1 MSRAQTDN
9 IAGQA
14 AHWIVQLSA
23 GDARARDAAQA
34 GFAAWKAA
42 DPRHAAAAASMEG
55 LLGQLQSVHGPA
67 GGDTRP
73 ARAAL
78 AAVAPRGR
86 RQLAGAV
93 VAAMLVLA
101 VGLAASDRP
110 AYLLA
115 DLRSPTGQWR
125 THTLADGSRLTLGS
139 DTAVNL
145 RFTGGER
152 HVQLVQGEI
161 LVEVA
166 KDARRPFFV
175 DSRQA
180 ALRALGTRFTVR
192 QHDGATVLSMLESKV
207 AVQLPRHADTVVA
220 AGQRTRIT
228 AAGAGPL
235 EPFDAASLQDAWRAH
250 QLVVDDR
257 PLPEVLDELARH
269 RPGQLR
275 YDRAQLAHIRVA
287 AVLPLDD
294 TDKAL
299 QLLLDNFPQLRVRM
313 LTRYLVMVDAPAH
326 GSAGTSGKNK
336 K

>member
-1 MSRAQTDN
+1 MNRAQADSMDE
-9 IAGQA
+9 QA

-23 GDARARDAAQA
+23 DDEHTRASARA
-34 GFAAWKAA
+34 GFAAWKAQ
-42 DPRHAAAAASMEG
+42 DPLHARAAAGMES
-55 LLGQLQSVHGPA
+55 LLGQVHVVRGPSS
-67 GGDTRP
+67 GDTRP

-78 AAVAPRGR
+78 AAVAPKR
-86 RQLAGAV
+86 RRHLAAG
-93 VAAMLVLA
+93 VAATMLMLA
-101 VGLAASDRP
+101 VAAGLAASDRP

-125 THTLADGSRLTLGS
+125 THTLADGSRLTLSS

-145 RFTGGER
+145 RFTKGER

-166 KDARRPFFV
+166 KDAHRPFFI

-180 ALRALGTRFTVR
+180 AMRALGTRFTVR
-192 QHDGATVLSMLESKV
+192 QQDGATILSMLESKV
-207 AVQLPRHADTVVA
+207 AVQLPQHADTVVA
-220 AGQRTRIT
+220 AGQRARIT
-228 AAGAGPL
+228 PGDVGPL
-235 EPFDAASLQDAWRAH
+235 ETFDAASLQDAWRAH

-275 YDRAQLAHIRVA
+275 YDRAQLEHIRVA

-294 TDKAL
+294 TDQAL

-313 LTRYLVMVDAPAH
+313 LTRYLVMVDAPA
-326 GSAGTSGKNK
+326 K

>member
-1 MSRAQTDN
+1 MNRVQADS
-9 IAGQA
+9 IAEQA
-14 AHWIVQLSA
+14 AYWIVQLSA
-23 GDARARDAAQA
+23 DDEHARASARA
-34 GFAAWKAA
+34 GYAAWKAQ
-42 DPRHAAAAASMEG
+42 DPLHAKAAAGMEN
-55 LLGQLQSVHGPA
+55 LLGQVHAVRGPSA
-67 GGDTRP
+67 GDTRP

-78 AAVAPRGR
+78 AAVAPKR
-86 RQLAGAV
+86 RRHLAAGIA
-93 VAAMLVLA
+93 AAMLA
-101 VGLAASDRP
+101 VAGLAASERP

-139 DTAVNL
+139 GTAVNL
-145 RFTGGER
+145 RFSNGER
-152 HVQLVQGEI
+152 HLELLQGEI

-166 KDARRPFFV
+166 KDARRPFIV
-175 DSRQA
+175 DSRHA

-192 QHDGATVLSMLESKV
+192 QQDEATILSMLESKV
-207 AVQLPRHADTVVA
+207 AVQLPQHADTVVV
-220 AGQRTRIT
+220 AGQRTRIGS
-228 AAGAGPL
+228 AGAGPL

-294 TDKAL
+294 TDQAL

-313 LTRYLVMVDAPAH
+313 LTRYLVMVDAPA
-326 GSAGTSGKNK
+326 K

>member
-1 MSRAQTDN
+1 MNRVQLDI
-9 IAGQA
+9 IAEQA

-23 GDARARDAAQA
+23 DDEHTRASARA
-34 GFAAWKAA
+34 GFAAWKAQ
-42 DPRHAAAAASMEG
+42 DPLHAKAAAGMES
-55 LLGQLQSVHGPA
+55 LLGQVHAVRGPS
-67 GGDTRP
+67 GGDVRP

-78 AAVAPRGR
+78 AAIAPKRRRHLAAGVA
-86 RQLAGAV
+86 
-93 VAAMLVLA
+93 AAMLVLA
-101 VGLAASDRP
+101 VAAGFAASERP

-115 DLRSPTGQWR
+115 DLRSPTGQWH

-180 ALRALGTRFTVR
+180 AMRALGTRFTVR
-192 QHDGATVLSMLESKV
+192 QRDGATVLSMLESKV
-207 AVQLPRHADTVVA
+207 AVQLPHHADTVVA

-235 EPFDAASLQDAWRAH
+235 ETFDAASLQDAWRAH

-275 YDRAQLAHIRVA
+275 YDRAQLEHIRVA

-294 TDKAL
+294 TDQAL
-299 QLLLDNFPQLRVRM
+299 QLLLDNFPQLRIRM
-313 LTRYLVMVDAPAH
+313 LTRYLVMVDAPVP
-326 GSAGTSGKNK
+326 KNTK
-336 K
+336 

>member
-1 MSRAQTDN
+1 MRDARADS
-9 IAGQA
+9 IAEQA

-23 GDARARDAAQA
+23 DDEHVRASARA
-34 GFAAWKAA
+34 GFAAWKAQ
-42 DPRHAAAAASMEG
+42 DPLHARAAAGMES
-55 LLGQLQSVHGPA
+55 LLGQVHAVRGPS
-67 GGDTRP
+67 GGDVRP

-78 AAVAPRGR
+78 AAIAPKRRRHLAAGVA
-86 RQLAGAV
+86 V
-93 VAAMLVLA
+93 AMLVMA
-101 VGLAASDRP
+101 VAAGLAASDRP

-125 THTLADGSRLTLGS
+125 THTLADGSHLTLGS

-145 RFTGGER
+145 RFTSGER
-152 HVQLVQGEI
+152 HLQLVRGEI

-166 KDARRPFFV
+166 KDARRPFIV

-192 QHDGATVLSMLESKV
+192 QQGDSTILSMLESKV

-220 AGQRTRIT
+220 AGQRARIT

-235 EPFDAASLQDAWRAH
+235 ETFDAASLQDAWRAH

-275 YDRAQLAHIRVA
+275 YDRAQLAPIRVA

-294 TDKAL
+294 TDQAL
-299 QLLLDNFPQLRVRM
+299 QLLIDNFPQLRVRM
-313 LTRYLVMVDAPAH
+313 LTRYLVMVDAPPQ
-326 GSAGTSGKNK
+326 K

>member
-1 MSRAQTDN
+1 MNRVLADS
-9 IAGQA
+9 IAEQA
-14 AHWIVQLSA
+14 AHWLVQLSA
-23 GDARARDAAQA
+23 DDEHTRASARA
-34 GFAAWKAA
+34 GFAAWKAQ
-42 DPRHAAAAASMEG
+42 DPLHARAAAGMES
-55 LLGQLQSVHGPA
+55 LLGQVHAVRGPSA
-67 GGDTRP
+67 GDTRP

-78 AAVAPRGR
+78 AAVAPKR
-86 RQLAGAV
+86 RRPLAAGVA
-93 VAAMLVLA
+93 AAMLVMVVA
-101 VGLAASDRP
+101 GLAASDRP

-125 THTLADGSRLTLGS
+125 THTLADGSQLTLSSG
-139 DTAVNL
+139 TAVNL
-145 RFTGGER
+145 RFTKGER
-152 HVQLVQGEI
+152 HLQLVQGEI

-166 KDARRPFFV
+166 KDAHRPFFV

-192 QHDGATVLSMLESKV
+192 QQDEATILSMLESTV
-207 AVQLPRHADTVVA
+207 AVQLPQHADTVVA

-228 AAGAGPL
+228 SAGAGPL
-235 EPFDAASLQDAWRAH
+235 ETIDAASLQDAWRAH

-275 YDRAQLAHIRVA
+275 YDRAQLDHIRVA

-294 TDKAL
+294 TDQAL
-299 QLLLDNFPQLRVRM
+299 QLLLDNFPQLRIRM
-313 LTRYLVMVDAPAH
+313 LTRYLVMVDAPPQ
-326 GSAGTSGKNK
+326 KNK

>member
-1 MSRAQTDN
+1 MNRVQADS
-9 IAGQA
+9 IAEQA

-23 GDARARDAAQA
+23 GDARERDAAQA
-34 GFAAWKAA
+34 GFAAWKAQ
-42 DPRHAAAAASMEG
+42 DPLHAKAAASMEN
-55 LLGQLQSVHGPA
+55 LLGQVHAVRGAA

-78 AAVAPRGR
+78 AAVAPRR
-86 RQLAGAV
+86 RRHLAAGVA
-93 VAAMLVLA
+93 AAMLVLA
-101 VGLAASDRP
+101 VGMAASDRP

-125 THTLADGSRLTLGS
+125 THTLADGSHLTLSS
-139 DTAVNL
+139 DTAVNV
-145 RFTGGER
+145 RFTNGER
-152 HVQLVQGEI
+152 HLQLVQGEI

-180 ALRALGTRFTVR
+180 AMRALGTCFTVR
-192 QHDGATVLSMLESKV
+192 QQDGATILSMLESKV
-207 AVQLPRHADTVVA
+207 AVQLPRHPDTVVA

-228 AAGAGPL
+228 GAGAGPL
-235 EPFDAASLQDAWRAH
+235 ETFDAASLQDAWRAH

-275 YDRAQLAHIRVA
+275 YDRAQLEHIRVA

-294 TDKAL
+294 TDQAL

-313 LTRYLVMVDAPAH
+313 LTRYLVMVDVADT
-326 GSAGTSGKNK
+326 GSAK

>member
-1 MSRAQTDN
+1 MSRVELDSMAE
-9 IAGQA
+9 QA

-23 GDARARDAAQA
+23 DDARERDAAHA

-42 DPRHAAAAASMEG
+42 DPGHAAAAASMES
-55 LLGQLQSVHGPA
+55 LLGQVSAVRGPS
-67 GGDTRP
+67 GGDARP

-78 AAVAPRGR
+78 AAVAPKR
-86 RQLAGAV
+86 RRHLAAGVA
-93 VAAMLVLA
+93 AAMLVLA
-101 VGLAASDRP
+101 VAAGFAASDRP

-115 DLRSPTGQWR
+115 DLRSPTGQWH

-145 RFTGGER
+145 RLTGGER

-180 ALRALGTRFTVR
+180 AMRALGTRFTVR

-228 AAGAGPL
+228 AAGAGPM
-235 EPFDAASLQDAWRAH
+235 ETFDAASLQDAWRAH

-294 TDKAL
+294 TDQAL

-313 LTRYLVMVDAPAH
+313 LTRYLVMVDAPPQ
-326 GSAGTSGKNK
+326 K

>member
-1 MSRAQTDN
+1 MNRVQADS
-9 IAGQA
+9 IAEQA

-23 GDARARDAAQA
+23 DDEHTRASARA
-34 GFAAWKAA
+34 GFAAWKAQ
-42 DPRHAAAAASMEG
+42 DPLHATAAAGMES
-55 LLGQLQSVHGPA
+55 LLGQVHAVRGPSA
-67 GGDTRP
+67 GDTRP

-78 AAVAPRGR
+78 AAVAPKR
-86 RQLAGAV
+86 RRHLAAGVA
-93 VAAMLVLA
+93 AAMLVLA
-101 VGLAASDRP
+101 VAGLAASDRP

-125 THTLADGSRLTLGS
+125 THTLADGSQLTLSSG
-139 DTAVNL
+139 TAVNL
-145 RFTGGER
+145 RFTKGER
-152 HVQLVQGEI
+152 HLQLVQGEI

-166 KDARRPFFV
+166 KDAHRPFFV

-192 QHDGATVLSMLESKV
+192 QQDDATILSMLESKV
-207 AVQLPRHADTVVA
+207 AVQLPQHADTVVA

-269 RPGQLR
+269 RAGQLR

-287 AVLPLDD
+287 AVLPLND
-294 TDKAL
+294 TDQAL
-299 QLLLDNFPQLRVRM
+299 QLLIDNFPQLRVRM
-313 LTRYLVMVDAPAH
+313 LTRYLVMVDAPPQ
-326 GSAGTSGKNK
+326 K

>member
-1 MSRAQTDN
+1 MKAARADT
-9 IAGQA
+9 IAEQA

-23 GDARARDAAQA
+23 DDEHVRASARA
-34 GFAAWKAA
+34 GFAAWKAQ
-42 DPRHAAAAASMEG
+42 DPLHAKAAAGMES
-55 LLGQLQSVHGPA
+55 LLGQVHAVRGPS
-67 GGDTRP
+67 GGDVRP

-78 AAVAPRGR
+78 AAIAPKRRRHLAAGVA
-86 RQLAGAV
+86 
-93 VAAMLVLA
+93 AAMLVMA
-101 VGLAASDRP
+101 VAAGLAASDRP

-125 THTLADGSRLTLGS
+125 THTLADGSHLTLGS

-145 RFTGGER
+145 RFTNGER
-152 HVQLVQGEI
+152 HLQLVRGEI
-161 LVEVA
+161 LVDVA
-166 KDARRPFFV
+166 KDARRPFIV
-175 DSRQA
+175 DSRHA

-192 QHDGATVLSMLESKV
+192 QQDDATILSMIESKV
-207 AVQLPRHADTVVA
+207 AVQLPQHATTVVA
-220 AGQRTRIT
+220 AGQRARIT
-228 AAGAGPL
+228 PNGVGPL
-235 EPFDAASLQDAWRAH
+235 QTFDAASLQDAWRAH

-294 TDKAL
+294 TDQAL

-313 LTRYLVMVDAPAH
+313 LTRYLVMVDAPPQ
-326 GSAGTSGKNK
+326 K

>member
-1 MSRAQTDN
+1 MKAARADS
-9 IAGQA
+9 IAEQA

-23 GDARARDAAQA
+23 DDEHVRASARA
-34 GFAAWKAA
+34 GFAAWKAQ
-42 DPRHAAAAASMEG
+42 DPLHAKAAAGMEN
-55 LLGQLQSVHGPA
+55 LLGQVHAVRGPS
-67 GGDTRP
+67 GGDVRP

-78 AAVAPRGR
+78 AAIAPKRRRHLAAGVA
-86 RQLAGAV
+86 
-93 VAAMLVLA
+93 AAMLVMA
-101 VGLAASDRP
+101 VAAGLAASDRP

-125 THTLADGSRLTLGS
+125 THTLADGSHLTLGS

-145 RFTGGER
+145 HFTSGER
-152 HVQLVQGEI
+152 HLQLVRGEI

-166 KDARRPFFV
+166 RDARRPFFV

-192 QHDGATVLSMLESKV
+192 QQDEATILSMLESTV
-207 AVQLPRHADTVVA
+207 AVQLPHHADTVVA

-228 AAGAGPL
+228 SAGAGPL
-235 EPFDAASLQDAWRAH
+235 ETIDAASLQDAWRAH

-275 YDRAQLAHIRVA
+275 YDRAQLDHIRVA

-294 TDKAL
+294 TDQAL
-299 QLLLDNFPQLRVRM
+299 QLLLDNFPQLRIRM
-313 LTRYLVMVDAPAH
+313 LTRYLVMVDAPPQ
-326 GSAGTSGKNK
+326 KNK